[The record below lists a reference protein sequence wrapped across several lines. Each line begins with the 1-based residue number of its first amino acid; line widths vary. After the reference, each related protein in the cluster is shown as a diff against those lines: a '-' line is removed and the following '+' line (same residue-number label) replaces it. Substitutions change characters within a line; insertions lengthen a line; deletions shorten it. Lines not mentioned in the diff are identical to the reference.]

1 MNRAFFT
8 RKAIDADELKRRTGL
23 ERDKSYFVVETVVE
37 LPEEE
42 YISFSNDL
50 LSDYEFIE
58 KHVDKMYVDS
68 NCIWHCIL
76 VKAKGSKDGILV
88 EAEGYNF
95 CRYGSYVSNC
105 EEVPVSSGGE

>member
-42 YISFSNDL
+42 YIAFSNDL

-58 KHVDKMYVDS
+58 NHVDKMYVD
-68 NCIWHCIL
+68 NNRIWHCIL
-76 VKAKGSKDGILV
+76 IKGKGSKDGILV
-88 EAEGYNF
+88 EAEGYRY
-95 CRYGSYVSNC
+95 CRYGSYVSDSD
-105 EEVPVSSGGE
+105 EVAVSSGGE